1 MGRSLLFLAVL
12 GGYLLQD
19 IRQTLISF
27 TDFRME
33 HISYSNFKN
42 ISSKLLN
49 DKILQYGLWYKNR
62 MQIDT
67 EIL

>member
-49 DKILQYGLWYKNR
+49 DKILQYGL
-62 MQIDT
+62 
-67 EIL
+67 